1 MEEWTQE
8 KILAL
13 ARGFM
18 ESRILLTAAQ
28 LNLFSL
34 LQERPLDSMEVAD
47 RCQADKR
54 AMTILLDALAA
65 VGLLTKVGET
75 YRCEE
80 SVRPWLVENTPH
92 TILPM
97 VLHAVNLWTRW
108 SNLTTIVA
116 GAQVAERSGDDW
128 LRSFIGAMHV
138 VGAPQAD
145 RIVAQINPAKAR
157 QLLDVGGAS
166 GTYTL
171 AFLRAVPEM
180 QATLFDRLEVVEM
193 ARERLETAGVLDRV
207 RLVAGDFYVD
217 PLPGGHDLALISA
230 IIHQNSPEQ
239 NEALFTKVLHALQPG
254 GRIVIRDHVLGPD
267 RTTPRSAAIFAVNML
282 TGTSGGN
289 CYTFEEIREGLN
301 RAGFQRVGL
310 LAADTR
316 MDGLIEAFKP

>member
-18 ESRILLTAAQ
+18 ESRVVLTAAQ

-34 LQERPLDSMEVAD
+34 LQNGPLGSTEVAD
-47 RCQADKR
+47 RCQADQR

-65 VGLLTKVGET
+65 MGLLTKVGET

-80 SVRPWLVENTPH
+80 SVGPWLVENAPH

-138 VGAPQAD
+138 IGAPQAD

-171 AFLRAVPEM
+171 AFLRAAPEM

-193 ARERLETAGVLDRV
+193 AREQLGAAGMLDRV

-217 PLPGGHDLALISA
+217 PLPGGHDLALVSA
-230 IIHQNSPEQ
+230 IIHQNGPEQ
-239 NEALFTKVLHALQPG
+239 NEALFRKVLHALQPG
-254 GRIVIRDHVLGPD
+254 GRIIIRDHVLGPD

-289 CYTFEEIREGLN
+289 CYTFEEIREGLS
-301 RAGFQRVGL
+301 RAGFQRISL

-316 MDGLIEAFKP
+316 MDGLVEAFKP